1 MKLNGLN
8 KVINRA
14 MKKTV
19 LKVSKHAPEIL
30 MAAGV
35 GFGVASTVCACKATI
50 KAKDVL
56 EEAKNDLDTIDIA
69 STIGTNDN
77 EKVYTEEDHK
87 RDLVTVYARTGIEFI
102 KLYAPSILLSAASIA
117 CLIGSHGIMR
127 NRVATLVTAYSTLD
141 AAFRQYRERVAETFG
156 TDKELETYHGVKQL
170 EEGRDE
176 ETGLA
181 LAEPA
186 NDKIDGYTIYA
197 RCFDEYNPNWKDNAE
212 YNLGFLRSTQ
222 KYLNCVLE
230 RDGYLTLNDAYKEL
244 GFEPTPQGQLV
255 GWIYDPDNPNHKGDN
270 YVSFGLY
277 GPEHKPALGEFING
291 YTNAVWIDFNV
302 DGVIIDKIG

>member
-19 LKVSKHAPEIL
+19 RKVSKHAPEIL
-30 MAAGV
+30 MVAGV

-56 EEAKNDLDTIDIA
+56 EKAKDDLDAIDIA
-69 STIGTNDN
+69 STIGKNDD
-77 EKVYTEEDHK
+77 EKIYTEEDHK
-87 RDLVTVYARTGIEFI
+87 RDLITVYAHTGIEFI
-102 KLYAPSILLSAASIA
+102 KLYAPSILFSAASIA

-127 NRVATLVTAYSTLD
+127 NRVATLVTAYGTLD

-156 TDKELETYHGVKQL
+156 ADKELETYYDVKQL

-176 ETGLA
+176 ETGLV
-181 LAEPA
+181 LAEPKGE
-186 NDKIDGYTIYA
+186 KIDGYTVYA

-222 KYLNCVLE
+222 KYLTCMLE